1 MNESSTVYLL
11 PQTPPCSFVLT
22 ILQLNITYNLLFIYT
37 YWYSFFTYWVFT
49 NLPFNVFQQ
58 VLPTLLKIGVLK
70 LYWTISLQFDNP
82 RINMDNFT
90 ETIFN
95 KKRKKNLS
103 KPTLRKTNYIA
114 PTILLSVLRM
124 QQQPSSR
131 ERRRNA
137 QRK

>member
-11 PQTPPCSFVLT
+11 PQTPPRSFVLT
-22 ILQLNITYNLLFIYT
+22 ILQLNVTYNLLFIYT

-58 VLPTLLKIGVLK
+58 VLPTLLKIRVLK

-95 KKRKKNLS
+95 KKKKEKKKSLKAHVKENKLCCS
-103 KPTLRKTNYIA
+103 DYPFISFK
-114 PTILLSVLRM
+114 
-124 QQQPSSR
+124 
-131 ERRRNA
+131 NA
-137 QRK
+137 TTT